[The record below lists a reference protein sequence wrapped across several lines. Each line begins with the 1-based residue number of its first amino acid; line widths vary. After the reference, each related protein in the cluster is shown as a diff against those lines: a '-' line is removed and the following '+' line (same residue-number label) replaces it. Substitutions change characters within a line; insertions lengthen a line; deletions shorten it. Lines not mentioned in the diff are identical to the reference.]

1 MSLEDE
7 ENAFISKLGKFAN
20 ACINSR
26 KNGTIYFGVCD
37 SRGKHKHGEIK
48 GVNTS
53 LSSTS
58 KYEDWIE
65 KHFRKNPKSLKY
77 CRRDEQTA
85 FSTCISMLH
94 VIEIENT
101 DRVILEIDIEP
112 KSSVCKNLKFKINTN
127 QYPDGVYF
135 KREGTSSI
143 PLFPNSREEREFIKR
158 TSVKCAEDR
167 MILESCKQTPSN
179 IPQVLNKLLCKGEH
193 KILDGVSEYHYF
205 LVINRFCEEDCCK
218 MTDSSAFEWVK
229 LINWRIIFDF
239 DKRTRETGILS
250 NFHRKQNTL
259 MQPNCLTLDEL
270 QNLMQKYNH
279 GPHLMKDLEYGN
291 QTVHVSCAG
300 SEKDSEQSDFL
311 QWRSQYSSQL
321 KSLFEIATGPSILA
335 SAKQMIFVICAC
347 SDEESR
353 KFKYFL
359 KSICIKPSLLK
370 EFSFLSQSENHLK
383 LVRETILE
391 EYESD
396 DESKLSGFIENS
408 LCVSWAEVSAFVE
421 RSQNIPTGKKYVRTS
436 KQSDIELKPDVL
448 KKFEKDGL
456 SVLAS
461 NECDE
466 LKTLGGKEITELCN
480 KTMISFLQGQDAS
493 WELFAFAEGMS
504 TYALKEAIPCG
515 LIDREIVTRIQTKIV
530 SSLSNKE
537 KCIVPIS
544 VGHLPGTG
552 ATTALKQVMWKQ
564 RSEYRCMMVNG
575 RILDDI
581 NINKLADDILAF
593 RSFGEKDAVIKGN
606 DKLNT
611 CLPLLIF
618 LDNSDKESAEK
629 LQIKIQDEIHDRGI
643 KFEIAVGVLLYV
655 CTGKS
660 KGALALNVEEHF
672 SPEEKLLFE
681 SKLYQF
687 EKCIETE
694 DIIPTDMLGFLTFMN
709 KDLPDKYQD
718 YIARVTKEII
728 GQIDGA
734 YPAELKLLKYLAV
747 FKCFNQ
753 TGNISVSHAKMVL
766 GYGISN
772 NPEIDFLQ
780 YTCEYFKMIV
790 RTETEFEQGHG
801 HYSVLEISH
810 LPVAEAI
817 LNHFLDK
824 ESLLDVM
831 LEILNNKPL
840 VKHRFLQSK
849 FINDLSEM
857 ATKRR
862 WSPVGPDSEKEK
874 DMIRKKESFSP
885 LILRLKDDRKQDAIK
900 LLKEFI
906 ISIEQVSNL
915 PVAKYIANLN
925 QTLSRLHLDY
935 KDFEEAKVF
944 AKKAIS
950 LNEYSSAYHDT
961 VGQIFKWEIATY
973 LVVTS
978 EVESNKIL
986 ELAVEAVNSFRKAQ
1000 DLAKLNK
1007 SPVLQVEADSEEIN
1021 DDDTFPVR
1029 CSGYKGEIQTIH
1041 TGININ

>member
-65 KHFRKNPKSLKY
+65 KHFRKNPKSLKC

-94 VIEIENT
+94 VIEIENY
-101 DRVILEIDIEP
+101 DRVILEIDVEP
-112 KSSVCKNLKFKINTN
+112 KSSVCKFLKFKINTK
-127 QYPDGVYF
+127 QYPNGVYF

-143 PLFPNSREEREFIKR
+143 PLVPNSKEEKLFINR
-158 TSVKCAEDR
+158 TSVKWAEDR
-167 MILESCKQTPSN
+167 MTLESYKQPPSN

-193 KILDGVSEYHYF
+193 KILDGVSEYNYF
-205 LVINRFCEEDCCK
+205 LVTNRFCEEECCK

-239 DKRTRETGILS
+239 DKRTGETGILS
-250 NFHRKQNTL
+250 NFHRKQNAL
-259 MQPNCLTLDEL
+259 MQPNCLSLDEL
-270 QNLMQKYNH
+270 QNLMQKDNH
-279 GPHLMKDLEYGN
+279 GPHLMMKDLEYGN

-300 SEKDSEQSDFL
+300 SVKDSEQSDFL

-321 KSLFEIATGPSILA
+321 KSLFEIATGPSYLA
-335 SAKQMIFVICAC
+335 SEKQMIFVICAC
-347 SDEESR
+347 SDEESK

-359 KSICIKPSLLK
+359 KSICIKPKLLK
-370 EFSFLSQSENHLK
+370 EFTFLSQSENHLK

-421 RSQNIPTGKKYVRTS
+421 KSQNIPTGKKFVRTS
-436 KQSDIELKPDVL
+436 KKLDIELKPAVL
-448 KKFEKDGL
+448 KKFQMDGL

-461 NECDE
+461 NECED
-466 LKTLGGKEITELCN
+466 LKTKGSEEITKLCN
-480 KTMISFLQGQDAS
+480 KTMVSFLQGQGAS
-493 WELFAFAEGMS
+493 WELFAFAENMN
-504 TYALKEAIPCG
+504 TFALKEAIPCA
-515 LIDREIVTRIQTKIV
+515 LINREIVPKIQSIITKT
-530 SSLSNKE
+530 LSDTE
-537 KCIVPIS
+537 RCIVPIS
-544 VGHLPGTG
+544 IGHLPGTG
-552 ATTALKQVMWKQ
+552 ATTALMQVLWKQ
-564 RSEYRCMMVNG
+564 RSEHRCLMVNG
-575 RILDDI
+575 RILDDV
-581 NINKLADDILAF
+581 NIDQLAADILAF
-593 RSFGEKDAVIKGN
+593 RSFGEEEAVIKGN
-606 DKLNT
+606 DKLYT

-629 LQIKIQDEIHDRGI
+629 LQRKIQDEIDHRGI
-643 KFEIAVGVLLYV
+643 KFETAVGVLLYV

-660 KGALALNVEEHF
+660 KDALALNVKENF
-672 SPEEKLLFE
+672 SPEEKLLFK
-681 SKLYQF
+681 SKLHQF

-709 KDLPDKYQD
+709 RDLPVKYQD
-718 YIARVTKEII
+718 YIAGVTKEII
-728 GQIDGA
+728 CKIDGA

-766 GYGISN
+766 GYGIN
-772 NPEIDFLQ
+772 NLEIDFLQ

-790 RTETEFEQGHG
+790 RTETEYEQGYG
-801 HYSVLEISH
+801 HYSVIEISH

-824 ESLLDVM
+824 ESLLDIM

-840 VKHRFLQSK
+840 VKQRFLQSK
-849 FINDLSEM
+849 FIDDLSEM
-857 ATKRR
+857 AVRR
-862 WSPVGPDSEKEK
+862 RCKSFDSDSQKEK
-874 DMIRKKESFSP
+874 RKDPFSP
-885 LILRLKDDRKQDAIK
+885 LILRIKDIKKQDAIS
-900 LLKEFI
+900 LLEHFVLVFEEICNGHVVKC
-906 ISIEQVSNL
+906 
-915 PVAKYIANLN
+915 IANLN

-935 KDFEEAKVF
+935 IEFEEAKKF
-944 AKKAIS
+944 ARKAVN
-950 LNEYSSAYHDT
+950 LNENCSGYHDT
-961 VGQIFKWEIATY
+961 VGQIYKREIAFD
-973 LVVTS
+973 LDVNS
-978 EVESNKIL
+978 EVKMESNKIL
-986 ELAVEAVNSFRKAQ
+986 ELALEAVNSFIKAQ
-1000 DLAKLNK
+1000 DRAKQHK
-1007 SPVLQVEADSEEIN
+1007 SPVYQAETDSKEIN
-1021 DDDTFPVR
+1021 DDDIFPVQYT
-1029 CSGYKGEIQTIH
+1029 GYVGEIQTIH
-1041 TGININ
+1041 TGKKYK